1 MLKHLET
8 TNALRKTES
17 KTEYSRIL
25 SAAVIN
31 SSFRKMLLS
40 DPLKAVSGGYSGEE
54 FHLQHDEKDRLAS
67 IHATSLAEFAA
78 QLSQI

>member
-1 MLKHLET
+1 MLKRLET
-8 TNALRKTES
+8 NKPAKNTAS
-17 KTEYSRIL
+17 STEYSRIL

-54 FHLQHDEKDRLAS
+54 FHLQNEEKDRLAS
-67 IHATSLAEFAA
+67 IQATSLAEFAA